1 MKTEGGEGVKR
12 EDKGGVEEAE
22 NELHVLTIGVKRTSC
37 TQNMETKK
45 GHNSF

>member
-22 NELHVLTIGVKRTSC
+22 NELHVLTIGVKRKSC
-37 TQNMETKK
+37 WF
-45 GHNSF
+45 GI